1 MKKALL
7 TLLVVF
13 STLVMS
19 FAQFGTCIPDP
30 TFQDSLPG
38 VYPLPYDA
46 ATNPNG
52 GIQDSACF
60 NKDYQY
66 NLIAV
71 VGDSLTLGAT
81 ILLLDS
87 LRINGVA
94 GLPDGFSYACNTS
107 NCVFYKNEIGCA
119 AIYGK
124 ATNPAD
130 IGQHNLT
137 ISATIW
143 VSGLPNGI
151 PLSFPNPLIAPG
163 NYYLYVLEEND
174 PDCVVYTN
182 VTEVN
187 SDFESIRNLPNP
199 FSGITTIEIDSR
211 EAGAYQFQV
220 NDMLGRVIHTRSVQ
234 INSGLNQVEF
244 DGSNL
249 PDGLYIY
256 SFSNGQSRVARRM
269 VVNRQ

>member
-7 TLLVVF
+7 TSLVVF
-13 STLVMS
+13 STLVSS

-30 TFQDSLPG
+30 SFQDSLPG
-38 VYPLPYDA
+38 VYPLPFDL

-52 GIQDSACF
+52 GIQDSACL

-66 NLIAV
+66 NLTAV

-87 LRINGVA
+87 LQILEVNGM
-94 GLPDGFSYACNTS
+94 PEGFSYACNTPG
-107 NCVFYKNEIGCA
+107 CKFLKNEIGCA

-124 ATNPAD
+124 AANPAD
-130 IGQHNLT
+130 LGQHNLT
-137 ISATIW
+137 ISAMIW

-151 PLSFPNPLIAPG
+151 PLTFPNPAIAPG
-163 NYYLYVLEEND
+163 NYYLYILEENS
-174 PDCVVYTN
+174 PNCVVYTN
-182 VTEVN
+182 VSEVN

-220 NDMLGRVIHTRSVQ
+220 TDMLGRVLHTRGVQ
-234 INSGLNQVEF
+234 INSGLNSIEF

-256 SFSNGQSRVARRM
+256 SFSNGQSRVARKMLISRG
-269 VVNRQ
+269 